1 MEIFQIFTFLTSDR
15 TLNEAVD
22 SVDSDFLAGSGAGAA
37 CASSALAGSFFSSAG
52 AAGSG
57 LFGCSWDDDV
67 VFWLLRW
74 KKKVVNFRGQLITKI
89 VVNQRYGD
97 KTSKPHPYQ

>member
-1 MEIFQIFTFLTSDR
+1 MNLHFQIPLFIVLHTNRTPWFCLFSCAILVLLFGNTNGNFFQIFTFLTSDC

-22 SVDSDFLAGSGAGAA
+22 NVDSDFLAGSGAGAA

-57 LFGCSWDDDV
+57 LFGCS
-67 VFWLLRW
+67 
-74 KKKVVNFRGQLITKI
+74 
-89 VVNQRYGD
+89 
-97 KTSKPHPYQ
+97 